1 LQLGFGKGKVV
12 CVLEAVA
19 IISRRYRGWGSVAPG
34 QACPSEG
41 EGEGAKGMVLFS
53 DIHELGE
60 AIHIIFQNLLA
71 SKVAS
76 HHSFH
81 DGVFR
86 RCTTQTI
93 HVFVSN
99 GKGGWK
105 NSGGEDEVRQRRCV
119 CAMEAGCGTR
129 CTPPCAVDSHQYWV
143 CVGREKECPN

>member
-1 LQLGFGKGKVV
+1 MGGVLQLGFGKGKVV

-60 AIHIIFQNLLA
+60 AIHIIFQTLLS

-76 HHSFH
+76 HHPPSMMAFP
-81 DGVFR
+81 GGAPR
-86 RCTTQTI
+86 KPSTC
-93 HVFVSN
+93 SYPM
-99 GKGGWK
+99 GKGDGRI
-105 NSGGEDEVRQRRCV
+105 V
-119 CAMEAGCGTR
+119 
-129 CTPPCAVDSHQYWV
+129 
-143 CVGREKECPN
+143 VGRMK